1 MIYATVRPSTAA
13 VRMGGPGKRV
23 APGPRLRHPWAVDV
37 RFSRSPHGGSV
48 ALIERSDG
56 LTLRMRSYDR
66 KHSVPHDLAHFV
78 AERAFVLPQGVW
90 GSIAAGALF
99 RSMEV
104 VSGRCR
110 HDSRAR
116 SAAIIAENACHIG
129 LAEIVAGV
137 VHRGLDLNPA
147 GVERELRWGW
157 AAVREGP
164 CPLPIPVLHDAVAE
178 LRQLAQRWQLLPDDE
193 QLRMQWA
200 IKVTP
205 TRRRRKR

>member
-1 MIYATVRPSTAA
+1 M
-13 VRMGGPGKRV
+13 
-23 APGPRLRHPWAVDV
+23 DV

-48 ALIERSDG
+48 ALIDRPDG

-90 GSIAAGALF
+90 GSIAAGAVF

-110 HDSRAR
+110 YDSRAR
-116 SAAIIAENACHIG
+116 SAAVIAGNARHIG
-129 LAEIVAGV
+129 LAEIVSGV
-137 VHRGLDLNPA
+137 VHRGLNLNRA
-147 GVERELRWGW
+147 GAELELRWGW
-157 AAVREGP
+157 GAVREGS
-164 CPLPIPVLHDAVAE
+164 CPSPIPGLHEAVAE
-178 LRQLAQRWQLLPDDE
+178 LRELVERWQLLPDDG

-200 IKVTP
+200 IPVTP